1 MSKTLRWILGILAVL
16 LLIAVAAGAVWF
28 WQNRSQMMASY
39 RPYAAQPNAQG
50 TPGAPN
56 TRPGLNTQ
64 PDQNLPYGHE
74 GFGDNR
80 RFPMGGWG
88 MRGPMMGGRPF
99 MQAAPFMPFG
109 MGFFFLGGLFRLV
122 IPLGV
127 LALVALLFYQLGKRA
142 GASSKP
148 VVVETPKSGQDL
160 PKSD

>member
-1 MSKTLRWILGILAVL
+1 MSKTLRWVLGILAVL

-80 RFPMGGWG
+80 RFPMGGWS

>member
-1 MSKTLRWILGILAVL
+1 MSKTLRWVLGILAVL

-50 TPGAPN
+50 TPAAPN
-56 TRPGLNTQ
+56 TQPG
-64 PDQNLPYGHE
+64 QNSPRGSQ

-80 RFPMGGWG
+80 RFPMDGWG

-142 GASSKP
+142 GASGKP